1 MTVHFIFEW
10 LALFLLFGLGIYTMW
25 VIKNEKK
32 TYIKNARTV
41 VFKKFK
47 LLVPS
52 WWGEVPTNSENEL
65 CFERLDT
72 RYEWKARYTWNP
84 TGDKGDLIEL
94 FKKHISDR
102 KILFDEDTSII
113 YNPSDFREG
122 ALILSGLYEMV
133 RLEGTA
139 TEDRS
144 ERLYYDAFLIRE
156 KVSGAFLYAE
166 SRSSVLNGLVEGPYF
181 EEVMTRIELAEG
193 SSPSAIKEN

>member
-1 MTVHFIFEW
+1 MTLQFIFEW
-10 LALFLLFGLGIYTMW
+10 IALFLLLGLGIYTMW

-32 TYIKNARTV
+32 TYIKNARTT

-52 WWGEVPTNSENEL
+52 WWGEVSTNSDNEL
-65 CFERLDT
+65 CYQRLDT
-72 RYEWKARYTWNP
+72 RYEWKATFTWNP
-84 TGDKGDLIEL
+84 QGDKGDLIEL

-139 TEDRS
+139 TEDRH
-144 ERLYYDAFLIRE
+144 ERLYYDAFLVRE
-156 KVSGAFLYAE
+156 KATGAFLYAE

-181 EEVMTRIELAEG
+181 EEVMTRIDLADKAEE
-193 SSPSAIKEN
+193 SPLLPS